1 MIRTV
6 NKPWGSELIWAH
18 TNDYV
23 GKILNVK
30 AGHSLSIQYH
40 HKKNETMYVLSG
52 EGRLNLYTM
61 DEDGDTVLRE
71 SIDFT
76 PGVGYNIVPLQIHNL
91 EAITDLVVLEASTNH
106 LDDLVRL
113 KDRYNRG

>member
-1 MIRTV
+1 MVKVIE
-6 NKPWGSELIWAH
+6 KPWGSEVIWAH
-18 TNDYV
+18 TNEYV
-23 GKILNVK
+23 GKILNVN

-40 HKKNETMYVLSG
+40 HKKNETMYVIIG
-52 EGRLNLYTM
+52 EGKLNLYNM
-61 DEDGDTVLRE
+61 DEDGDPVLQE
-71 SIDFT
+71 SIEFK
-76 PGVGYNIVPLQIHNL
+76 PGMGYNIIPKQIHNL

>member
-1 MIRTV
+1 MVKVIE
-6 NKPWGSELIWAH
+6 KPWGSEVIWAH
-18 TNDYV
+18 TETYV

-40 HKKNETMYVLSG
+40 HEKNETMYVLSG
-52 EGRLNLYTM
+52 EGKLNLYTM
-61 DEDGDTVLRE
+61 DEDGDPFLKE

-76 PGVGYNIVPLQIHNL
+76 PGVGYNIVPRQIHNL

>member
-1 MIRTV
+1 MVKVIE
-6 NKPWGSELIWAH
+6 KPWGHEVIWAH
-18 TNDYV
+18 TDVYV
-23 GKILNVK
+23 GKLLNVN

-40 HKKNETMYVLSG
+40 HQKNETMFVLTG
-52 EGRLNLYTM
+52 EGKLNLYNM
-61 DEDGDTVLRE
+61 DEDGDPVLTE

-76 PGVGYNIVPLQIHNL
+76 PGVAYNIVPRQIHNL